1 VISVQQDAF
10 CPKNMQF
17 STERGWKF
25 RQIHVIGAY
34 LLIASRERQDENIAA
49 YAPPVRESASGD
61 LALLVPLLS

>member
-1 VISVQQDAF
+1 
-10 CPKNMQF
+10 MQF